1 VSAEQLEDLYV
12 IAFGDVDCELYEH
25 GDLCYYLLEVVHGD
39 LYSKRRLRDLQALL
53 LEFTAALEQ
62 ILRSD

>member
-12 IAFGDVDCELYEH
+12 IAFGDLDCEEH
-25 GDLCYYLLEVVHGD
+25 LHRDLCLYLLEVVHEN
-39 LYSKRRLRDLQALL
+39 LYSKRKLRDLQALL

-62 ILRSD
+62 ILHSD